1 MSRAAQI
8 LNALESTRATSAD
21 EFAALLGVSR
31 RTVAGEVASL
41 QELLGQA
48 ASITLVEG
56 RYRLLVAD
64 PPRYRAVRSG
74 LASSTSFNDPAA
86 RASFIVARLFRA
98 TQPVRIEELAQE
110 MSVGRTTV
118 VADLN
123 RVREH
128 VGEWEL
134 EIEGRTHVG
143 LVLRGPELQQRLLIL
158 RHHYPT
164 AYDHHPSWQRIEQAV
179 AGLTAEAGLDPV
191 HIPELTRWAVVA
203 TDRTRQSRPLG
214 ILPARYRELPGT
226 PAHALAERLTLR
238 LADDGVE
245 LAGDEVTF
253 LALPIAGMRAPSDS
267 ELATNLGNHGEPIEE
282 LVERALT
289 AIHTEMQID
298 LTGAPQLTEFTRH
311 LAYMINRMRYR
322 IWVDDS
328 GVASIGQEFP
338 VAHRM
343 ATVAARVI
351 EERVGLPVDG
361 SEFGFLTAYFQVFL
375 EAVDRNPRL
384 PLRVAVITST
394 GRVTAELVRLQLSRL
409 LPSATQYLLLP
420 STVTKD
426 ELAGVDLVVTTDDR
440 PVSAPVPVLRV
451 SHILDRRAL
460 ARELDRHHMRL
471 PDSDSGILASALDEQ
486 HFFALPP
493 GTDYADAVDY
503 MTAHLEARGLAE
515 QGFGE
520 RIRERERLSPTQ
532 LDSWVGFPHTT
543 LTTGSGVLLAVGV
556 VPRKPDED
564 GVRLIILLGIP
575 QDPRR
580 GESVLVPVYDAVLR
594 LGTRRD
600 LLTRISHLTTF
611 EEFYY
616 FLATNPLTES

>member
-31 RTVAGEVASL
+31 RTVAGEVSML
-41 QELLGQA
+41 QELLGPV

-64 PPRYRAVRSG
+64 PPRYRALRSG

-86 RASFIVARLFRA
+86 RTSFIIARLFHA
-98 TQPVRIEELAQE
+98 TRPVKTEELAQE

-123 RVREH
+123 RVRKQA
-128 VGEWEL
+128 GQWEL
-134 EIEGRTHVG
+134 TVEGRPNVG
-143 LVLRGPELQQRLLIL
+143 LSLAGPELQQRLLIL
-158 RHHYPT
+158 RHHYAT
-164 AYDHHPSWQRIEQAV
+164 AYGHHHSEQRIERAV
-179 AGLTAEAGLDPV
+179 AELVAEAGLDPV
-191 HIPELTRWAVVA
+191 HIPELTRWAFIA

-214 ILPARYRELPGT
+214 QLPVRYQGLPGT
-226 PAHALAERLTLR
+226 PAHTLAAR
-238 LADDGVE
+238 LAHLLTDVGTE
-245 LAGDEVTF
+245 LAGSEITF
-253 LALPIAGMRAPSDS
+253 LALPIAGMRTPSDS
-267 ELATNLGNHGEPIEE
+267 ELAAVLSGQSEPIED
-282 LVERALT
+282 LVDAVLE
-289 AIHTEMQID
+289 AIHDEMQINLSD
-298 LTGAPQLTEFTRH
+298 APQLSEFTRH

-328 GVASIGQEFP
+328 GVASIGEEFP

-343 ATVAARVI
+343 AEVAARVI

-361 SEFGFLTAYFQVFL
+361 SELGFLTAYFQVFL

-426 ELAGVDLVVTTDDR
+426 ELAGIDLVVTTDDL

-451 SHILDRRAL
+451 GHILDRRAL

-471 PDSDSGILASALDEQ
+471 PDSDGGILAGALDEQ